1 MNNLFFGDQL
11 RSLRGTRKKNEFAKF
26 LGLAAPAYQK
36 YENGRVPRADTLL
49 EISKRCGVPLEQL
62 IGVNPDEQIHPG
74 MAARSAAPPAAL
86 AVATPATAPACRFPV
101 DCDLVQALAKITERL
116 DTIPQ
121 MQAQI
126 NTLTQ
131 LLGASLR
138 KPNEAPE
145 REQRKKAG

>member
-1 MNNLFFGDQL
+1 MNNKLFGDRL
-11 RSLRGTRKKNEFAKF
+11 RDLRGTRKKAEFARF
-26 LGLAAPAYQK
+26 LGVDAPAYQR
-36 YENGRVPRADTLL
+36 YEDGMVPRADCLCT
-49 EISKRCGVPLEQL
+49 IAQRAGVSVEWL
-62 IGVNPDEQIHPG
+62 IGINPDEQLHPG
-74 MAARSAAPPAAL
+74 QAAPAPPPATL
-86 AVATPATAPACRFPV
+86 AVAPPATAPACRYPA

-145 REQRKKAG
+145 RERNRKAS

>member
-1 MNNLFFGDQL
+1 MHNLFFGGQL
-11 RSLRGTRKKNEFAKF
+11 RALRGSRKKNEFAKF
-26 LGLAAPAYQK
+26 LGLSAPAYQK
-36 YENGRVPRADTLL
+36 YEDGRIPRADTLL
-49 EISKRCGVPLEQL
+49 EISKRCGVPLEHL
-62 IGVNPDEQIHPG
+62 IGINPDDQLHPG
-74 MAARSAAPPAAL
+74 QAAPAPPPATL
-86 AVATPATAPACRFPV
+86 AVAPPATAPPCRYPA

-145 REQRKKAG
+145 REHRKKAG